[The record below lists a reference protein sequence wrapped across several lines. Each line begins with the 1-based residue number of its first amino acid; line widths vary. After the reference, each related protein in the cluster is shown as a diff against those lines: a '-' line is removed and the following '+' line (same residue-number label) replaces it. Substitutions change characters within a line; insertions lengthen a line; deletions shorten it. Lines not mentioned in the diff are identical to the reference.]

1 MHRREKMPRMT
12 EQCYQTQKNRK
23 RKREDDSSEDASS
36 EDGEDENAEN
46 HRGSAIDTILTK
58 APKGLGDFQ
67 KKKP

>member
-12 EQCYQTQKNRK
+12 EQCYQDTVNRK
-23 RKREDDSSEDASS
+23 RNWEDDSSEDSSS

-46 HRGSAIDTILTK
+46 RRGSAIDTILRK
-58 APKGLGDFQ
+58 PRKDLGIF